1 MNFHSREKQ
10 TKKPAEQKNSTTQ
23 QKSNNKKVKI
33 DRRQKN
39 FSSQSSLSFFFSFS
53 FFLQKKTRTT
63 RRRMTRMMIQTT
75 TRTPTPTP
83 TTAAAARTATTCRRL
98 RPPAPRFYYYRNT
111 TNQQKLI
118 KGANASSSTSTTT
131 TKTISSNLNAK
142 KKSLSKATHVTENQL
157 KEMSNLQAKCFFT
170 PILGPNSPLDQ
181 LSMFLFQG
189 DVDETLLEK
198 FRYVK
203 QDRFAPLAVMKKTKT
218 REDETSETSD
228 TGNIVGV
235 AEVSVQRDVLIGR
248 SIMKFKDLEEANSE
262 YAYVSC
268 MCVDEEYRKM
278 GVATELLR
286 ESENVAKKWGFNLLC
301 LHCYEDNIPGI
312 SLYKQL
318 GYEELLTDMSLK
330 SPLDIILRKRKVLM
344 CKDLIW

>member
-1 MNFHSREKQ
+1 
-10 TKKPAEQKNSTTQ
+10 
-23 QKSNNKKVKI
+23 
-33 DRRQKN
+33 
-39 FSSQSSLSFFFSFS
+39 
-53 FFLQKKTRTT
+53 
-63 RRRMTRMMIQTT
+63 MTRMMIQTTT

-83 TTAAAARTATTCRRL
+83 TTAAAAAARTATTSECRL
-98 RPPAPRFYYYRNT
+98 RPPAPRFYYHHRNT

-118 KGANASSSTSTTT
+118 KGAKGANASISTTST
-131 TKTISSNLNAK
+131 KISSNLNPK
-142 KKSLSKATHVTENQL
+142 KKSLSKATKVTENQL

-218 REDETSETSD
+218 REDETSETSN

-344 CKDLIW
+344 CKDLI

>member
-1 MNFHSREKQ
+1 
-10 TKKPAEQKNSTTQ
+10 
-23 QKSNNKKVKI
+23 
-33 DRRQKN
+33 
-39 FSSQSSLSFFFSFS
+39 
-53 FFLQKKTRTT
+53 
-63 RRRMTRMMIQTT
+63 MMIQTT
-75 TRTPTPTP
+75 TRTTTPTT
-83 TTAAAARTATTCRRL
+83 TTAAAAARTTTTSRRL
-98 RPPAPRFYYYRNT
+98 RPPAPRFCYHRNN

-118 KGANASSSTSTTT
+118 KAAKGANASSSTSTTT
-131 TKTISSNLNAK
+131 TKISSNFYP
-142 KKSLSKATHVTENQL
+142 KKSLSKATKVTENQL

-203 QDRFAPLAVMKKTKT
+203 QDRFAPLAVMKKTNSEREMGGNKT
-218 REDETSETSD
+218 KETSD

-344 CKDLIW
+344 CKDLI

>member
-1 MNFHSREKQ
+1 
-10 TKKPAEQKNSTTQ
+10 
-23 QKSNNKKVKI
+23 
-33 DRRQKN
+33 
-39 FSSQSSLSFFFSFS
+39 
-53 FFLQKKTRTT
+53 
-63 RRRMTRMMIQTT
+63 MTRMMIQTT
-75 TRTPTPTP
+75 TRTTTPTT
-83 TTAAAARTATTCRRL
+83 TTAAAAARTTTTSRRL
-98 RPPAPRFYYYRNT
+98 RPPAPRFCYHRNN

-118 KGANASSSTSTTT
+118 KAAKGANASSSTSTTT
-131 TKTISSNLNAK
+131 TKISSNFYP
-142 KKSLSKATHVTENQL
+142 KKSLSKATKVTENQL

-203 QDRFAPLAVMKKTKT
+203 QGRFAPLAVMKKTNSEREMGGNKT
-218 REDETSETSD
+218 KETSD

-268 MCVDEEYRKM
+268 ICVDEEYRKM

-301 LHCYEDNIPGI
+301 LHCYEDNIPG
-312 SLYKQL
+312 
-318 GYEELLTDMSLK
+318 
-330 SPLDIILRKRKVLM
+330 
-344 CKDLIW
+344 

>member
-1 MNFHSREKQ
+1 
-10 TKKPAEQKNSTTQ
+10 
-23 QKSNNKKVKI
+23 
-33 DRRQKN
+33 
-39 FSSQSSLSFFFSFS
+39 
-53 FFLQKKTRTT
+53 
-63 RRRMTRMMIQTT
+63 
-75 TRTPTPTP
+75 
-83 TTAAAARTATTCRRL
+83 
-98 RPPAPRFYYYRNT
+98 
-111 TNQQKLI
+111 
-118 KGANASSSTSTTT
+118 
-131 TKTISSNLNAK
+131 
-142 KKSLSKATHVTENQL
+142 
-157 KEMSNLQAKCFFT
+157 
-170 PILGPNSPLDQ
+170 
-181 LSMFLFQG
+181 MFLFQG

-203 QDRFAPLAVMKKTKT
+203 QDRFAPLAVMKKTSSEKMGGNKT
-218 REDETSETSD
+218 SEGETSSASN
-228 TGNIVGV
+228 TGIVGV

-248 SIMKFKDLEEANSE
+248 SIMKFKDLEEAKSE

-344 CKDLIW
+344 CKDLI

>member
-1 MNFHSREKQ
+1 MSR
-10 TKKPAEQKNSTTQ
+10 T
-23 QKSNNKKVKI
+23 
-33 DRRQKN
+33 
-39 FSSQSSLSFFFSFS
+39 
-53 FFLQKKTRTT
+53 
-63 RRRMTRMMIQTT
+63 MIQTTT
-75 TRTPTPTP
+75 TRTPTPRTTTP
-83 TTAAAARTATTCRRL
+83 TAAARTARTCRRL
-98 RPPAPRFYYYRNT
+98 RPPAPRFYYYRNTT

-203 QDRFAPLAVMKKTKT
+203 QDRFAPLAVMKKTNSENIMGGNKT
-218 REDETSETSD
+218 KEGEND

-344 CKDLIW
+344 CKDLI

>member
-1 MNFHSREKQ
+1 
-10 TKKPAEQKNSTTQ
+10 
-23 QKSNNKKVKI
+23 
-33 DRRQKN
+33 
-39 FSSQSSLSFFFSFS
+39 
-53 FFLQKKTRTT
+53 
-63 RRRMTRMMIQTT
+63 MMIQTT
-75 TRTPTPTP
+75 TRTTTPTT
-83 TTAAAARTATTCRRL
+83 TTAAAAARTTTTSRRL
-98 RPPAPRFYYYRNT
+98 RPPAPRFYYYRNAT

-131 TKTISSNLNAK
+131 TKISSNFYP
-142 KKSLSKATHVTENQL
+142 KKSLSKATKVTENQL

-203 QDRFAPLAVMKKTKT
+203 QGRFAPLAVMKKTNSEREMGGNKT
-218 REDETSETSD
+218 KETSD

-344 CKDLIW
+344 CKDLI

>member
-10 TKKPAEQKNSTTQ
+10 TKKPAEQKKSTTQ

-63 RRRMTRMMIQTT
+63 RRRLTRMMIQTT

-344 CKDLIW
+344 CKDLI

>member
-1 MNFHSREKQ
+1 
-10 TKKPAEQKNSTTQ
+10 
-23 QKSNNKKVKI
+23 
-33 DRRQKN
+33 
-39 FSSQSSLSFFFSFS
+39 
-53 FFLQKKTRTT
+53 
-63 RRRMTRMMIQTT
+63 MMIQTT
-75 TRTPTPTP
+75 TRTTTA
-83 TTAAAARTATTCRRL
+83 TTAAAARTATTSRRL

-111 TNQQKLI
+111 THQQKLI
-118 KGANASSSTSTTT
+118 KGANASSSTSATT
-131 TKTISSNLNAK
+131 TKTISSNLNA

-203 QDRFAPLAVMKKTKT
+203 QDRFAPLAVMKKTNSENIMGGNKT
-218 REDETSETSD
+218 KEGEND

-344 CKDLIW
+344 CKDLI

>member
-1 MNFHSREKQ
+1 
-10 TKKPAEQKNSTTQ
+10 
-23 QKSNNKKVKI
+23 
-33 DRRQKN
+33 
-39 FSSQSSLSFFFSFS
+39 
-53 FFLQKKTRTT
+53 
-63 RRRMTRMMIQTT
+63 MMIQTT
-75 TRTPTPTP
+75 TRTTTPTT
-83 TTAAAARTATTCRRL
+83 TTAAAAARTTTTSRRL
-98 RPPAPRFYYYRNT
+98 RPPAPRFCYHRNN

-118 KGANASSSTSTTT
+118 KAAKGANASSSTSTTT
-131 TKTISSNLNAK
+131 TKISSNFYP
-142 KKSLSKATHVTENQL
+142 KKSLSKATKVTENQL

-203 QDRFAPLAVMKKTKT
+203 QGRFAPLAVMKKANSEREMGGNKTK
-218 REDETSETSD
+218 ETSD

-344 CKDLIW
+344 CKDLI

>member
-10 TKKPAEQKNSTTQ
+10 TKKPAEQKKSTTQ

-63 RRRMTRMMIQTT
+63 RRRLTRMMIQTT

-218 REDETSETSD
+218 REDETSETSN

-344 CKDLIW
+344 CKDLI

>member
-1 MNFHSREKQ
+1 
-10 TKKPAEQKNSTTQ
+10 
-23 QKSNNKKVKI
+23 
-33 DRRQKN
+33 
-39 FSSQSSLSFFFSFS
+39 
-53 FFLQKKTRTT
+53 
-63 RRRMTRMMIQTT
+63 
-75 TRTPTPTP
+75 
-83 TTAAAARTATTCRRL
+83 
-98 RPPAPRFYYYRNT
+98 
-111 TNQQKLI
+111 
-118 KGANASSSTSTTT
+118 
-131 TKTISSNLNAK
+131 
-142 KKSLSKATHVTENQL
+142 VTENQL

-203 QDRFAPLAVMKKTKT
+203 QDRFAPLAVMKKTNSEDIMGGNKMK
-218 REDETSETSD
+218 EDEND

-344 CKDLIW
+344 CKDLI

>member
-1 MNFHSREKQ
+1 
-10 TKKPAEQKNSTTQ
+10 
-23 QKSNNKKVKI
+23 
-33 DRRQKN
+33 
-39 FSSQSSLSFFFSFS
+39 
-53 FFLQKKTRTT
+53 
-63 RRRMTRMMIQTT
+63 
-75 TRTPTPTP
+75 
-83 TTAAAARTATTCRRL
+83 
-98 RPPAPRFYYYRNT
+98 
-111 TNQQKLI
+111 
-118 KGANASSSTSTTT
+118 
-131 TKTISSNLNAK
+131 
-142 KKSLSKATHVTENQL
+142 
-157 KEMSNLQAKCFFT
+157 MSNLQAKCFFT
-170 PILGPNSPLDQ
+170 PILGPNSALDQ

-203 QDRFAPLAVMKKTKT
+203 QDRFAPLAVMKKTSSEKMGGNKT
-218 REDETSETSD
+218 SEGETSSASN
-228 TGNIVGV
+228 TGIVGV

-248 SIMKFKDLEEANSE
+248 SIMKFKDLEEAKSE

-344 CKDLIW
+344 CKDLI

>member
-1 MNFHSREKQ
+1 
-10 TKKPAEQKNSTTQ
+10 
-23 QKSNNKKVKI
+23 
-33 DRRQKN
+33 
-39 FSSQSSLSFFFSFS
+39 
-53 FFLQKKTRTT
+53 
-63 RRRMTRMMIQTT
+63 MMIQTTTTT
-75 TRTPTPTP
+75 TRTPTPRIPTP
-83 TTAAAARTATTCRRL
+83 TAARTATTCRRL
-98 RPPAPRFYYYRNT
+98 RPPAPRFYYSRNTT

-203 QDRFAPLAVMKKTKT
+203 QDRFAPLAVTKKTKT
-218 REDETSETSD
+218 REDETSETSN

-344 CKDLIW
+344 CKDLI

>member
-1 MNFHSREKQ
+1 
-10 TKKPAEQKNSTTQ
+10 
-23 QKSNNKKVKI
+23 
-33 DRRQKN
+33 
-39 FSSQSSLSFFFSFS
+39 
-53 FFLQKKTRTT
+53 
-63 RRRMTRMMIQTT
+63 MTRMMIQTT
-75 TRTPTPTP
+75 TRTTTPTT
-83 TTAAAARTATTCRRL
+83 TTAAAAARTTTTSRRL
-98 RPPAPRFYYYRNT
+98 RPPAPRFCYHRNN

-118 KGANASSSTSTTT
+118 KAAKGANASSSTSTTT
-131 TKTISSNLNAK
+131 TKISSNFYP
-142 KKSLSKATHVTENQL
+142 KKSLSKATKVTENQL

-203 QDRFAPLAVMKKTKT
+203 QGRFAPLAVMKKTNSEREMGGNKT
-218 REDETSETSD
+218 KETSD

-344 CKDLIW
+344 CKDLI

>member
-1 MNFHSREKQ
+1 
-10 TKKPAEQKNSTTQ
+10 
-23 QKSNNKKVKI
+23 
-33 DRRQKN
+33 
-39 FSSQSSLSFFFSFS
+39 
-53 FFLQKKTRTT
+53 
-63 RRRMTRMMIQTT
+63 MMIQTTTTT
-75 TRTPTPTP
+75 TRTPTPRTP
-83 TTAAAARTATTCRRL
+83 TPTAARTATTCRRL
-98 RPPAPRFYYYRNT
+98 RPPAPRFYSHRST
-111 TNQQKLI
+111 TNQQKLII

-131 TKTISSNLNAK
+131 TQISSKLNP
-142 KKSLSKATHVTENQL
+142 KKSLSKATKVTENQL

-203 QDRFAPLAVMKKTKT
+203 QDRFAPLAVMKKTNSEDIMGGNKMK
-218 REDETSETSD
+218 EDEND

-344 CKDLIW
+344 CKDLI

>member
-1 MNFHSREKQ
+1 
-10 TKKPAEQKNSTTQ
+10 
-23 QKSNNKKVKI
+23 
-33 DRRQKN
+33 
-39 FSSQSSLSFFFSFS
+39 
-53 FFLQKKTRTT
+53 
-63 RRRMTRMMIQTT
+63 MIQTT
-75 TRTPTPTP
+75 TRTPTPT
-83 TTAAAARTATTCRRL
+83 TTAAAARTATTSRRL
-98 RPPAPRFYYYRNT
+98 RPPAPRFCYHRNN

-118 KGANASSSTSTTT
+118 KAAKGANASSSTSTTT
-131 TKTISSNLNAK
+131 TKISSNFYP
-142 KKSLSKATHVTENQL
+142 KKSLSKATKVTENQL

-203 QDRFAPLAVMKKTKT
+203 QGRFAPLAVMKKTNSE
-218 REDETSETSD
+218 REMGGNKAKETSD

-344 CKDLIW
+344 CKDLI

>member
-1 MNFHSREKQ
+1 
-10 TKKPAEQKNSTTQ
+10 
-23 QKSNNKKVKI
+23 
-33 DRRQKN
+33 
-39 FSSQSSLSFFFSFS
+39 
-53 FFLQKKTRTT
+53 
-63 RRRMTRMMIQTT
+63 MTRMMIQTT
-75 TRTPTPTP
+75 TRTTTPTT
-83 TTAAAARTATTCRRL
+83 TTAAAAARTTTTSRRL
-98 RPPAPRFYYYRNT
+98 RPPAPRFCYHRNN

-118 KGANASSSTSTTT
+118 KAAKGANASSSTSTTT
-131 TKTISSNLNAK
+131 TKISSNFYP
-142 KKSLSKATHVTENQL
+142 KKSLSKATKVTENQL

-203 QDRFAPLAVMKKTKT
+203 QGRFAPLAVMKKTNSEREMGGNKT
-218 REDETSETSD
+218 NETSD

-344 CKDLIW
+344 CKDLI

>member
-1 MNFHSREKQ
+1 MKNPLHARFD
-10 TKKPAEQKNSTTQ
+10 KK
-23 QKSNNKKVKI
+23 
-33 DRRQKN
+33 
-39 FSSQSSLSFFFSFS
+39 FLSEFSFVFS
-53 FFLQKKTRTT
+53 RFPSSSYKKKTDATT
-63 RRRMTRMMIQTT
+63 RRTTTTTTRMIQTTTTT

-83 TTAAAARTATTCRRL
+83 TTAAGAAARTATRSRRRL
-98 RPPAPRFYYYRNT
+98 RPPAPRFYSHRST
-111 TNQQKLI
+111 TNQQKLII

-131 TKTISSNLNAK
+131 TQISSKLNP
-142 KKSLSKATHVTENQL
+142 KKSLSKATKVTENQL

-344 CKDLIW
+344 CKDLI

>member
-1 MNFHSREKQ
+1 
-10 TKKPAEQKNSTTQ
+10 
-23 QKSNNKKVKI
+23 
-33 DRRQKN
+33 
-39 FSSQSSLSFFFSFS
+39 
-53 FFLQKKTRTT
+53 
-63 RRRMTRMMIQTT
+63 MIQTTTTT

-83 TTAAAARTATTCRRL
+83 TTAAGAAARTATRSRRRL
-98 RPPAPRFYYYRNT
+98 RPPAPRFYSHRST
-111 TNQQKLI
+111 TNQQKLII

-131 TKTISSNLNAK
+131 TQISSKLNP

-203 QDRFAPLAVMKKTKT
+203 QDRFAPLAVMKKTNSEDIMGGNKMK
-218 REDETSETSD
+218 EDEND

-344 CKDLIW
+344 CKDLI